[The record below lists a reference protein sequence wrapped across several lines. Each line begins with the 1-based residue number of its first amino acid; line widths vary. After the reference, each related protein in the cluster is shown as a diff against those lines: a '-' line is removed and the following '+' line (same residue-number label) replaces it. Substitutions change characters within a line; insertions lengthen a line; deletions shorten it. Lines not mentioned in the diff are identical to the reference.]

1 MQGTLTALL
10 VAILQYIIV
19 INIPTVVLQFDPF
32 TFLVGNLQMLAI
44 LVTMYLIKPIKAMG

>member
-10 VAILQYIIV
+10 VAILQYIIL
-19 INIPTVVLQFDPF
+19 INIPTVELHFDPF

-44 LVTMYLIKPIKAMG
+44 LVTMYLVKPIKAME